1 MNDQR
6 FLAYGLEVVDEANTV
21 YLRKPMGG
29 LQLGQSIRSAEAFLN
44 RMEAYALSGEEGLA
58 LAELNAF
65 RKARIIGYT
74 DVSLSGQTLLDEI
87 RLERRKELCFE
98 GHRWFDLRRQGMPE
112 IKHTYKAEKGG
123 AVYEYVLKQ
132 GDPMYTIPF
141 PNSVVLQNRALVQN
155 SSREMGERQGEI
167 K

>member
-1 MNDQR
+1 M
-6 FLAYGLEVVDEANTV
+6 
-21 YLRKPMGG
+21 
-29 LQLGQSIRSAEAFLN
+29 N

-58 LAELNAF
+58 LSELNDF
-65 RKARIIGYT
+65 RKTRIVGYS
-74 DVSLSGQTLLDEI
+74 DVNLSGQALLDEI

-123 AVYEYVLKQ
+123 SVYEYVLKQ

-141 PNSVVLQNRALVQN
+141 PNSVMLQNRSLVQN
-155 SSREMGERQGEI
+155 PSREMSARQGEI